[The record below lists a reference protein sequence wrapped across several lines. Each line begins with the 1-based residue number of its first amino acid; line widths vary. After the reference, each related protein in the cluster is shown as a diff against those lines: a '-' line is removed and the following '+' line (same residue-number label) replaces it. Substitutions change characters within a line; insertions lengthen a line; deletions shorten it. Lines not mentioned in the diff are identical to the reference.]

1 MELRNQVRQV
11 ESKCDKI
18 LSILETK
25 LGPYVPPVSNEE
37 TTEVNEI
44 IPDFIELKTRID
56 VKDVEKFAIEF
67 LTSECDKS
75 YEIFRLNPTIDSKMK
90 SNCKSKFN
98 KQKKAISI
106 FMLFM
111 RDIPEKP
118 KKLYELGTWKG
129 QMIICVKNAMKRLKD
144 FISKHKMKKVT
155 KLNKIPFSFLI
166 DVENVKFINSKV
178 DEINTD
184 EGIDTSSPIDDN
196 NNVLNPEEAFERAFQ
211 NQNFESQEV

>member
-75 YEIFRLNPTIDSKMK
+75 YEIFRLNP
-90 SNCKSKFN
+90 
-98 KQKKAISI
+98 I
-106 FMLFM
+106 FL
-111 RDIPEKP
+111 
-118 KKLYELGTWKG
+118 EL
-129 QMIICVKNAMKRLKD
+129 
-144 FISKHKMKKVT
+144 
-155 KLNKIPFSFLI
+155 
-166 DVENVKFINSKV
+166 
-178 DEINTD
+178 
-184 EGIDTSSPIDDN
+184 
-196 NNVLNPEEAFERAFQ
+196 
-211 NQNFESQEV
+211 